1 MTLIGLCG
9 LSGSGKTLVGGL
21 FAMQGFEHVDCD
33 KLVHERLYKRPDV
46 REQIA
51 LNFGDEMLTPTGIDR
66 EKMSSLVF
74 SDERKL
80 SLLNELVR
88 EPVTE
93 EVLAYAESCGN
104 EYVLLDAP
112 TLFETGIDKKCKAV
126 IGLIAPTNTCIERI
140 MNRDGIS
147 RQQAINRISRQNGE
161 EFLRKHCQYILVNDG
176 NIVGLTKKALQLAEQ
191 IKKGENPNE

>member
-9 LSGSGKTLVGGL
+9 QSGSGKTLVGGL
-21 FAMQGFEHVDCD
+21 FAMQGFVHIDCD

-46 REQIA
+46 REKIKTH
-51 LNFGDEMLTPTGIDR
+51 FGAEMLTEQGVDR
-66 EKMSSLVF
+66 AKLGAVVF
-74 SDERKL
+74 ADAQKL
-80 SLLNELVR
+80 AQLNAIVKDA
-88 EPVTE
+88 VSE
-93 EVLAYAESCGN
+93 EVIGYAERCGS

-112 TLFETGIDKKCKAV
+112 TLFETGIDKKCEAV

-140 MNRDGIS
+140 MNRDGITKE
-147 RQQAINRISRQNGE
+147 QAKARLSHQKGE

-191 IKKGENPNE
+191 IKKGETVK